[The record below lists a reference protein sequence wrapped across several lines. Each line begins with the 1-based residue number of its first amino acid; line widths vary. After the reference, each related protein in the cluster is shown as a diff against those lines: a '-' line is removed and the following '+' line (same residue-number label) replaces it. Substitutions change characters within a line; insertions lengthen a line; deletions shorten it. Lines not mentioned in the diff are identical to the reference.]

1 MWRNKF
7 YLDNMAQQE
16 KASQLVGQFP
26 WGHYITEDLRSQMT
40 LMVEMY
46 LEADTFNHAQDAYDK
61 FMNAYY
67 RQPFFRD
74 RKNGKNMM
82 VVDDW
87 YYRHVDKWHRSL
99 KQAWLE
105 IHGPRHTRDE
115 VMKIAA
121 DFWCERIF
129 DSSRQDNGDN
139 SNAGFLGMMMASM
152 LKSNSMKKQD
162 SSVRDKAWYLIAEY
176 YGKVFDKTIP
186 NCFEDGLIVDYN
198 PCEELHN
205 ILKEAGLDEIDID
218 CIVPIKTSLSL
229 RDFDKSLV
237 GTSGYHNFVD
247 L

>member
-7 YLDNMAQQE
+7 CLDNMAQQE

-74 RKNGKNMM
+74 IKNGKNMM

-87 YYRHVDKWHRSL
+87 YYQHVDKWHRSL

-129 DSSRQDNGDN
+129 DSSRQD
-139 SNAGFLGMMMASM
+139 
-152 LKSNSMKKQD
+152 

-186 NCFEDGLIVDYN
+186 NCFEGGLIVDYN

-205 ILKEAGLDEIDID
+205 ILKEAGLDERDID
-218 CIVPIKTSLSL
+218 CIVPIKTRLSL

>member
-1 MWRNKF
+1 
-7 YLDNMAQQE
+7 MAQQE
-16 KASQLVGQFP
+16 KATQFVEQFP

-46 LEADTFNHAQDAYDK
+46 LEADTLNHAQDAYNK

-67 RQPFFRD
+67 YQPYDRD
-74 RKNGKNMM
+74 IRNGKKMS

-87 YYRHVDKWHRSL
+87 YYDHVDKWQRSL
-99 KQAWLE
+99 NQAWLE
-105 IHGPRHTRDE
+105 IHGPRHNRE
-115 VMKIAA
+115 EIMKLAA

-139 SNAGFLGMMMASM
+139 SSTGCLSMMMASM
-152 LKSNSMKKQD
+152 LKTDSMRKQD

-176 YGKVFDKTIP
+176 YGKVFDKTLP
-186 NCFEDGLIVDYN
+186 NRFEDGLSVDYH
-198 PCEELHN
+198 PCGALYN
-205 ILKEAGLDEIDID
+205 ILKEAGVNEIDID
-218 CIVPIKTSLSL
+218 CIVPIKTYLSL

-237 GTSGYHNFVD
+237 GTSGYRNFVD